1 MMIYR
6 CAAFAVALA
15 YLALATPVHAA
26 ERLSLNAAF
35 ARAAEADPSLP
46 AAGARLDAADAM
58 IRQSDTSPNPSLG
71 LEVENF
77 AGTGAV
83 RGFDEA
89 ETTLSYQQPIELGG
103 KRDARIGLAERERD
117 AASARTL
124 IARLNL
130 YEKVQLAYGEVL
142 AADAAIGLAKER
154 LEVARALAKELGR
167 RIASARDPEFA
178 GERARAQVADAQLG
192 LEQAQLAATAAKER
206 LASYWGGSADFQV
219 DAKAFDTTAIPAVDA
234 EAGLG
239 ADIAVLEAE
248 RLAAAAR
255 VDVERSKS
263 YQDPTLSLGVRHF
276 GRNDDVAVVIG
287 GSIPLSLFDDNSGN
301 IDRAAAEQR
310 AADLDL
316 VTYRIGREREIAR
329 LRSQLGIFAAEVR
342 QIDSEIIPASKRA
355 VSLVRQGFAR
365 GAFGYLDVI
374 EAQNAL
380 TDMRAR
386 RIAALKNFHADK
398 AALERLLG
406 THMNLARAE

>member
-1 MMIYR
+1 MTFVRY
-6 CAAFAVALA
+6 AVLAVASA
-15 YLALATPVHAA
+15 YLTLSLPAHAA
-26 ERLSLNAAF
+26 ERLTLNAAF
-35 ARAAEADPSLP
+35 AKAAEADPSLP
-46 AAGARLDAADAM
+46 AASARLDAADAT

-83 RGFDEA
+83 SGFDET
-89 ETTLSYQQPIELGG
+89 ETTFSYQQPIELGG
-103 KRDARIGLAERERD
+103 KRDARIGLATRERD

-130 YEKVQLAYGEVL
+130 YEKVQLAYSEAL

-154 LEVARALAKELGR
+154 LEVARGLAKELGR

-178 GERARAQVADAQLG
+178 GERAQAQMADAQLG
-192 LEQAQLAATAAKER
+192 VEQAQLSAKAAKER
-206 LASYWGGSADFQV
+206 LASYWGGPANFQL
-219 DAKAFDTTAIPAVDA
+219 DPKTFETTAIPTM
-234 EAGLG
+234 EADSGLG

-287 GSIPLSLFDDNSGN
+287 GSIPLSIFNDNSGN

-316 VTYRIGREREIAR
+316 ATYRIGREREIAR
-329 LRSQLGIFAAEVR
+329 LRAQLQISAAEVR
-342 QIDSEIIPASKRA
+342 QIDREIIPSSTRA
-355 VSLVRQGFAR
+355 VSLVRDGFAR